1 MRILFDQGVPVPL
14 RRAFSTHTVS
24 TAYELG
30 WATLSNGALLKRAEA
45 EFDVLI
51 TTDQGL
57 HFQQNLAEFRLAVVV
72 LPSTDWSIIAQHQDA
87 IVAATASARLGEA
100 LIIDWRRPT

>member
-14 RRAFSTHTVS
+14 RRAFSSHTVS
-24 TAYELG
+24 TAYERG
-30 WATLSNGALLKRAEA
+30 WAELANGALLKRAEA

-57 HFQQNLAEFRLAVVV
+57 RFQQNLAELRLAIVV
-72 LPSTDWSIIAQHQDA
+72 LPTTDWSTISQTSRRNCRCDSIG
-87 IVAATASARLGEA
+87 AT
-100 LIIDWRRPT
+100 W

>member
-14 RRAFSTHTVS
+14 RRAFSSHAVS
-24 TAYELG
+24 TAYERG
-30 WATLSNGALLKRAEA
+30 WAELSNGALLKSAEA

-57 HFQQNLAEFRLAVVV
+57 RFQQNLAKLRLAIVV
-72 LPSTDWSIIAQHQDA
+72 LPTTDWSIIAQHQDA
-87 IVAATASARLGEA
+87 IVSATTSAHPGEV
-100 LIIDWRRPT
+100 LILDWR